1 MADSFL
7 LEENTA
13 VGCLVNPLESDP
25 MVIHAR
31 AAALILL
38 GLCLRPLAAQQET
51 PAARPSASES
61 AKQEEQ
67 SGYDVTAVNPIL
79 GSILPKDV
87 PWRPLT
93 GNERWRIY
101 RNRTYLSVGAYF
113 QAASSGAFDQ
123 YHNQPE
129 EWGQGFDAYLKR
141 AGASYVMI
149 VAQNSLEHAGYAALG
164 WEARYVSCRSGGAFK
179 RLGHALAWDFVTY
192 GRAGQIVPNIP
203 RFAAAYGAAAL
214 PPLWNEH
221 YKWTAEGIRKGNQ
234 SIFFA
239 ALFNVMREFA
249 PEIKHAL
256 GRK

>member
-7 LEENTA
+7 LGENTA
-13 VGCLVNPLESDP
+13 VGCFTDPLESDS
-25 MVIHAR
+25 MILHDR
-31 AAALILL
+31 AAALFLFAL
-38 GLCLRPLAAQQET
+38 FVPAVAAQEEMPATGRATQET
-51 PAARPSASES
+51 ER
-61 AKQEEQ
+61 QEKQ
-67 SGYDVTAVNPIL
+67 SGYNATAVNPIL
-79 GSILPKDV
+79 GSILPRDV

-101 RNRTYLSVGAYF
+101 VNRTYLSVGAYF

-141 AGASYVMI
+141 AGASYLMI

-164 WEARYVSCRSGGAFK
+164 WEARYVRCRSDGAFR

-203 RFAAAYGAAAL
+203 RFVAAYGAAAL

-239 ALFNVMREFA
+239 ALFNIMREFA

-256 GRK
+256 RRK